1 MSNLSTDASS
11 HSDSNAG
18 SNGSVK
24 LETENDPSNYPK
36 REYELED
43 FSQQRINRG
52 QQYINYLI
60 TETNEKILHALNE
73 LRAALAESGSSDQ
86 SLEKVVDAI
95 EEASKAN
102 ARIAGP
108 FPPGCVRPPSNE

>member
-11 HSDSNAG
+11 QSDANAG
-18 SNGSVK
+18 SNGGVK
-24 LETENDPSNYPK
+24 LEPENASHNYPK

-60 TETNEKILHALNE
+60 VEANEKILHALNE
-73 LRAALAESGSSDQ
+73 VRAGIKELGCPNH

-95 EEASKAN
+95 EEATKAN
-102 ARIAGP
+102 AKIAGP
-108 FPPGCVRPPSNE
+108 FPPGCVKPPSTQ